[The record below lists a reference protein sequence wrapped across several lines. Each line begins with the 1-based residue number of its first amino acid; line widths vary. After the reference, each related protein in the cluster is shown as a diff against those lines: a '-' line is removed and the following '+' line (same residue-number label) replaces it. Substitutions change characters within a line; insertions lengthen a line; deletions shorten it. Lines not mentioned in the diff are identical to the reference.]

1 MGVFTLNVM
10 ILSENDPVMVVG
22 GGESESQD
30 LQDYAALVSHIVAAD
45 GGAKALRCAGID
57 PDFVIGDMDSI
68 EEAEREAFAN
78 LLHPIIEQTT
88 TDFEKCVSRIE
99 ARMIYALGFS
109 GGRVDHLLSVLN
121 VMARYPDK
129 RIVLVGSQDISIVV
143 RGELE
148 LNLRSGTRVSIMP
161 LESLKCQTRG
171 LRWNLNGEE
180 LDPLGFTSIS
190 NETKDSE
197 QHISLSGLAVLSVP
211 RSERDRLIASF

>member
-1 MGVFTLNVM
+1 M

-30 LQDYAALVSHIVAAD
+30 LRDYAALVSQIVAAD

-68 EEAEREAFAN
+68 GADEREAFAN
-78 LLHPIIEQTT
+78 VLHPITEQIT

-99 ARMIYALGFS
+99 ARLIYALGFS

-143 RGELE
+143 WGELD
-148 LNLRSGTRVSIMP
+148 LNLSVGTRVSIMP
-161 LESLKCQTRG
+161 LEKLSCKTRG

-180 LDPLGFTSIS
+180 LGPLGLISIS

-197 QHISLSGLAVLSVP
+197 QHIFLSGLAVLSVP
-211 RSERDRLIASF
+211 RSERDHLIESL